1 MIQIIV
7 LYNITISIHINLYQ
21 FLLKQLFH
29 KFEDLNLKIY
39 RDILCTYISI
49 YIQYII
55 YIYIY
60 TYNGICNIKYS
71 DPEICSFCNG
81 NFLDFFHLIEP
92 RYFFSIFF
100 YSISNVFWRFI
111 HYFNDIHFLYYD
123 I

>member
-71 DPEICSFCNG
+71 DPEICSFRNEI
-81 NFLDFFHLIEP
+81 FLDFFHLIEP
-92 RYFFSIFF
+92 RYFFSIFS
-100 YSISNVFWRFI
+100 YSNSNVFWRSMI
-111 HYFNDIHFLYYD
+111 SISYIMIYK
-123 I
+123 